1 MLTDNH
7 SIIIDYPI
15 DYNKFPLAKKC
26 EFMEIELNEGEYVFI
41 PENVL
46 HWVFTDPYTIA
57 LSFSIKDIETNDIN
71 DNLYNKIKRKIPY
84 KEKGKKVSIDYKNF
98 INTYQNENFTV
109 LYSDGYDSSPV
120 YKPYETC
127 KKFFD
132 NDKLINIIKKNKKY
146 GYYSYVGQ
154 HKMKENFSFLK
165 EIKNFINIDDSLY
178 LAYIPYLWLSINRP
192 INSGLHSDAY
202 DSLLY
207 VLKGKKKVLLAKP
220 NYEQY
225 IYTSTLERIPHKEE

>member
-1 MLTDNH
+1 MLTENH

-46 HWVFTDPYTIA
+46 HWVFTEPYTIA
-57 LSFSIKDIETNDIN
+57 LSFSINEIETNNIN
-71 DNLYNKIKRKIPY
+71 DILYNKIKTKIPY
-84 KEKGKKVSIDYKNF
+84 KEKGKKVSIDYKKF
-98 INTYQNENFTV
+98 INTYQNETFTV

-154 HKMKENFSFLK
+154 YKMKENFSSLK

-178 LAYIPYLWLSINRP
+178 MSYIPYLWLSINRP
-192 INSGLHSDAY
+192 INSGLHYDAY

-220 NYEQY
+220 NYEKY
-225 IYTSTLERIPHKEE
+225 IYTSILERIPHKEE

>member
-46 HWVFTDPYTIA
+46 HWIFTEPYTIA
-57 LSFSIKDIETNDIN
+57 LSFSINEIETNDIN
-71 DNLYNKIKRKIPY
+71 DILYNKIKTKVPF
-84 KEKGKKVSIDYKNF
+84 KANSKKVSIDYKNF
-98 INTYQNENFTV
+98 INKFQNEVFSV

-120 YKPYETC
+120 YKPYERC
-127 KKFFD
+127 KKFFED
-132 NDKLINIIKKNKKY
+132 DKLINIIKKNKKN

-154 HKMKENFSFLK
+154 NKMTEKLSFFK
-165 EIKNFINIDDSLY
+165 EIKNFINVNDSLY
-178 LAYIPYLWLSINRP
+178 MAYIPYLWLSINKP
-192 INSGLHSDAY
+192 INSGLHYDAY

-220 NYEQY
+220 NYEKY
-225 IYTSTLERIPHKEE
+225 IYTTTLERIPHNKD